1 MVSPYSLFLLKP
13 REGIVDFGP
22 VRMLYQIDGKTP
34 LKLHNVSIA
43 YFVVVYDVD
52 DV

>member
-22 VRMLYQIDGKTP
+22 VRMLYQIDGKNAT
-34 LKLHNVSIA
+34 KTSQCKHSILCCGL
-43 YFVVVYDVD
+43 
-52 DV
+52 